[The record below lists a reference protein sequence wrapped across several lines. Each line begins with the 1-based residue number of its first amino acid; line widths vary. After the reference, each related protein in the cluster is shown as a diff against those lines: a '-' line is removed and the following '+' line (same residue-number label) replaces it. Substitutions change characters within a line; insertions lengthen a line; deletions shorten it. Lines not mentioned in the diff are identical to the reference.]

1 MDTLILAKHIGCPDP
16 GTSVRVGETTCKS
29 IINRSGIKGVDYAVN
44 PYIGCGHGCIYCY
57 ARFMTR
63 WYHPGERWGS
73 FVDVKKNAL
82 ECMRREAGSRPP
94 GVILFS
100 SVTDAYQP
108 LERKTGL
115 TRSLLEVLAEH
126 DYPVEVLT
134 KSSLVVRD
142 MDILGRFDQAEV
154 GLTLTAMDDGARRV
168 FEPGAST
175 VQERLNALKTFS
187 DQGIDTYAFLGPL
200 LPYIS
205 EDRLEELLNALADRV
220 GKVIVDRLNIK
231 AGNWAPIRD
240 ALEDHYPDLLPRIK
254 EASAEES
261 PYYDALKVKVVGML
275 DRRVIPADVV
285 Y

>member
-1 MDTLILAKHIGCPDP
+1 
-16 GTSVRVGETTCKS
+16 VRVGETTCKS

-44 PYIGCGHGCIYCY
+44 PYIGCGHGCVYCY

-154 GLTLTAMDDGARRV
+154 GLTLTAMDDGVRRV

-254 EASAEES
+254 EASAEDS
-261 PYYDALKVKVVGML
+261 PYYEALKGKVVGML
-275 DRRVIPADVV
+275 DRRAIPADVV